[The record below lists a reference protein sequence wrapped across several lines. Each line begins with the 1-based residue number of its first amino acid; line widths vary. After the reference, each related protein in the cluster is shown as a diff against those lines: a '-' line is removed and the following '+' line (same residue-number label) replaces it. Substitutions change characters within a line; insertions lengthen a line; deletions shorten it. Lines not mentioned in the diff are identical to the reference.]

1 MEEME
6 MKRKK
11 GFTLIELLVVIAIIG
26 ILAAILL
33 PALARAREAARRS
46 SCANNLKQ
54 YGLIFKMYANEWNGL
69 FPPVN
74 NIAINAY
81 PALFAPDGGAI
92 YPEYLTDPNIA
103 VCPSDSR
110 GDMWASGFGIDF
122 DLANQINE
130 IKANSTN
137 PLCIEYLVG
146 CPISYLYL
154 GYVAKDSSQTKDV
167 LTSWYLWALEPEIL
181 LAAVTIDAST
191 MQSWGCV
198 RRAVMLIPREGDM
211 ESYANG
217 APDDNGFPL
226 PDTLYRLKEG
236 VERFMITDINNPATS
251 AMAQSEIA
259 VMFDAWGPA
268 STAASYAGDVAV
280 PRFNHVP
287 GGSNVL
293 YMDGHVEFIRYSVEY
308 PVANSAPGTYGEDL
322 AWHVGSSAGTG

>member
-236 VERFMITDINNPATS
+236 VERFMITDINDPAAS
-251 AMAQSEIA
+251 AVAQSEIPAMMDVWAGRAWNA
-259 VMFDAWGPA
+259 VF
-268 STAASYAGDVAV
+268 GDVG
-280 PRFNHVP
+280 PGRFNHLP
-287 GGSNVL
+287 GGCNVL
-293 YMDGHVEFIRYSVEY
+293 YMDGHVEFVNYPAKF
-308 PVANSAPGTYGEDL
+308 PVANGPPGSFGIDL
-322 AWHVGSSAGTG
+322 EVAMSLAGGTG